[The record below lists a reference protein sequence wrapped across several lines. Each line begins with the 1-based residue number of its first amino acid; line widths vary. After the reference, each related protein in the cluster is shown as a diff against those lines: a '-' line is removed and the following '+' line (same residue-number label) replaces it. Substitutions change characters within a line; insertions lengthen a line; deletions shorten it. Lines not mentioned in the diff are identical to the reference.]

1 MVLPDRTHSPNP
13 QAPRADI
20 SCMNRLF
27 SLTLGVTIFSALALA
42 VCVFF
47 TRTSRATVQRIH
59 EVTHR
64 GRSFRRSVPLAKDAG
79 RRLFA
84 IMHWA
89 RARLGL
95 APDSALPERLANAGY
110 KGALPA
116 DIYNA
121 ARIVCPLLAA
131 AAGSLIPYSRTFWIV
146 TLPALGFIVP
156 NIVLTRLVKR
166 RREQIRLSIPDA
178 VDLLVICV
186 DAGLGIDQALLRV
199 GQELGISH
207 PQITE
212 ELLQINREQRA
223 GKPRVQAWADMAA
236 RSQLPDI
243 DAFSSMLV
251 QTERFG
257 TPIARALSTFADSI
271 RLKRRQLAEEMAAKT
286 TVKII
291 FPLVL
296 FIFPSMF
303 IVLLGPAGLSIMH
316 DMSTFGQ

>member
-1 MVLPDRTHSPNP
+1 
-13 QAPRADI
+13 
-20 SCMNRLF
+20 MNTLF
-27 SLTLGVTIFSALALA
+27 CATVGITIFSALALVA
-42 VCVFF
+42 AVFF
-47 TRTSRATVQRIH
+47 TRASRAALQRIRD
-59 EVTHR
+59 VTDR
-64 GRSFRRSVPLAKDAG
+64 GRRYRRVNPRGNEAT
-79 RRLFA
+79 RRLFTV
-84 IMHWA
+84 IHWV

-95 APDSALPERLANAGY
+95 ADPADLPARMANAGY
-110 KGALPA
+110 KGSFPM
-116 DIYNA
+116 DVYNA
-121 ARIVCPLLAA
+121 ARLLFPLIALAV
-131 AAGSLIPYSRTFWIV
+131 GLLIPLHRSFWMIA
-146 TLPALGFIVP
+146 LPAVGFILP
-156 NIVLTRLVKR
+156 NIILTQLVKR
-166 RREQIRLSIPDA
+166 RREKMRRSIPDV

-223 GKPRVQAWADMAA
+223 GKTRIQAWEDMAA

-243 DAFSSMLV
+243 DAFSNMLL

-257 TPIARALSTFADSI
+257 TPIARALSVFADTI
-271 RLKRRQLAEEMAAKT
+271 REKRRQYAEQMAAKT

-303 IVLLGPAGLSIMH
+303 IVLMGPAVLTIMRG
-316 DMSTFGQ
+316 MSAMGQ